1 MGIDHDMMLRS
12 LLNGMEIVVVHPLA
26 VMILAERQDIAHVT
40 ALHCIIAILLHKIV
54 CSIHVAFVITYR

>member
-26 VMILAERQDIAHVT
+26 VMILAERQDIAHIA
-40 ALHCIIAILLHKIV
+40 ALHRIVAILLHKIV
-54 CSIHVAFVITYR
+54 GSIHVTLVITYR